1 MPEKH
6 RTQKSTT
13 TTPES
18 GRIYSGATQSDYFVM
33 ENREI
38 TPAELKQFE
47 ILLCGT
53 GSKK

>member
-1 MPEKH
+1 MPKKH
-6 RTQKSTT
+6 QNTT

-18 GRIYSGATQSDYFVM
+18 GRIYSSATQSDYFVM

-47 ILLCGT
+47 ILVCGT
-53 GSKK
+53 DSKK

>member
-1 MPEKH
+1 MPKKH
-6 RTQKSTT
+6 QKTT